1 MTHTTTHSAPTAH
14 MGTSGAMG
22 SDAPYDRRIIDA
34 YPPQCTVF
42 LDTETTGLH
51 DDRRAWEI
59 SMIRRHPGL
68 DDTTITIF
76 IHLDDIDLEHAE
88 PSALDIGRFHDR
100 HPAFGAPLSAD
111 QLYLS
116 ERDATQIVD
125 DWTYRAEIFGIKPRF
140 DTDTL
145 TKALAR
151 QRREPRWWREPRDI
165 TDVAQG
171 WVLAHGNRARRNP
184 EALSAQCG
192 IAVPADD
199 QRHTA
204 YGDAEWVKRW
214 HDLLFA
220 CTDTSDATP

>member
-1 MTHTTTHSAPTAH
+1 MTASTTATHSTPSAH
-14 MGTSGAMG
+14 MGTMGAMG
-22 SDAPYDRRIIDA
+22 NCALYNRRIIDS

-51 DDRRAWEI
+51 DARRAWEI

-68 DDTTITIF
+68 DDATITIF
-76 IHLDDIDLEHAE
+76 IHLDDIAIEHAE
-88 PSALDIGRFHDR
+88 PAALDIGRFHDR
-100 HPAFGAPLSAD
+100 HPAFGAPLTTD

-116 ERDATQIVD
+116 ERDAMQIVD

-145 TKALAR
+145 TEAFIRHHR
-151 QRREPRWWREPRDI
+151 QPRWWREPRDI
-165 TDVAQG
+165 TDLAQG
-171 WVLAHGNRARRNP
+171 WVQAHGNRAHRNP

-192 IAVPADD
+192 IAVPANE

-214 HDLLFA
+214 YDLLFA
-220 CTDTSDATP
+220 ATVTP